1 MNKLLH
7 KLSID
12 ETYTKPVKKPKF
24 DHVKDNVFPKA
35 NYNDMADIL
44 YLPKTSKGFQYLLVV
59 VDLYT
64 NAFDIEPLKEL
75 TAASVLKA
83 FRAIIRRPYI
93 KLPYASLRTDG
104 GNEFKGA
111 FQDFLYD
118 HSILHRIAEP
128 YRHQQLANVESLN
141 GQLGRLFNG
150 YMNAM
155 EQKTDKVYRNWDD
168 VIGIVREDL
177 NNIRKENAPSK
188 KQNIFNI
195 KIPDHVMAEPK
206 FEIGQLVY
214 AKLER
219 PKNALGHNQNTTN
232 FRKGDMRFD
241 IKNPGAIKKI
251 LYYPN
256 NIRYLL
262 EGKTNVSYTE
272 QELKLA
278 PNQTQVY
285 EVKDITGK
293 RVRKGVIEY
302 LVHWKG
308 YSKDKSTWESKA
320 EL

>member
-1 MNKLLH
+1 MNRLLH
-7 KLSID
+7 KLNID

-35 NYNDMADIL
+35 NYNDMADVL

-83 FRAIIRRPYI
+83 FKNIIKRPYI

-104 GNEFKGA
+104 GSEFKGS

-118 HSILHRIAEP
+118 HSILHRVAEP

-150 YMNAM
+150 YMNTK
-155 EQKTDKVYRNWDD
+155 EQKTGKVYRNWDD
-168 VIGIVREDL
+168 IIDTVREEL
-177 NNIRKENAPSK
+177 NKIRKVNAPDK
-188 KQNIFNI
+188 KQDIYNI
-195 KIPDHVMAEPK
+195 KIPDPVMTEPK
-206 FEIGQLVY
+206 FNIGDLVY

-219 PKNALGHNQNTTN
+219 PKNALGHSQNTTN
-232 FRKGDMRFD
+232 FRKGDFRFD
-241 IKNPGAIKKI
+241 VKNPKKI
-251 LYYPN
+251 KRILLYPN

-262 EGKTNVSYTE
+262 EDKPNVSYTE

-278 PNQTQVY
+278 PDQTQVY
-285 EVKDITGK
+285 EVQDIIDK
-293 RVRKGVIEY
+293 RRRKGVIEY

-308 YSKDKSTWESKA
+308 YKKMNQLGSR
-320 EL
+320 LPIY